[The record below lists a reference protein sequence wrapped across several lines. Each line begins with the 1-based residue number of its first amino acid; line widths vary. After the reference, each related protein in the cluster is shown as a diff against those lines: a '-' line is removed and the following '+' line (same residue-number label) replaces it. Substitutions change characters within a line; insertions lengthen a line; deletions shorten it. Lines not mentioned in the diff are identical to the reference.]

1 MSRSALVA
9 DDRETFIKSQI
20 IAVQKVLNKAEAP
33 LKQKHVRSLIV
44 GTHKER
50 SASLFWSTVS
60 RIPLEKS
67 PVITWK
73 FCNLLH
79 KLIRDGHRKVV
90 DDCARHISRLVQL
103 GNFWQHLRASGYGN
117 ADAVYCRLLTKRLQF
132 HQKYPQIPG
141 SLQLTE
147 QQINTISGDMNMSF
161 ELGIDLLDQIDEL
174 LAFRSAVTTLVDGYR
189 WTSMVPQCQCLL
201 APLILVV
208 LDSSLFYDLL
218 VKIIFKLH
226 SELPEDV
233 LTGHRQRFMT
243 TFKKLKEFYE
253 GASNLQYFRYLVSV
267 PSLPPNPPNFLQS
280 SDLDTYR
287 TPHAYLRDE
296 NGSDGTETPPDAQS
310 VQDDTNMII
319 DLDLP
324 ETSSSVQ
331 STFGVSPTRELEQQ
345 QMMEKM
351 AELRRA
357 LESEMKAKDDIVM
370 EARSRIEQYEARLVE
385 MKEESDMYKDQS
397 EQLNMQLQQLKDTAN
412 ATEQQAEIQ
421 RQSEEKATE
430 FEKKYTKLKSA
441 YETFRGEHITAL
453 TELRDL
459 RKFKTETSTEIAE
472 LKAELENE
480 RRKTEEGVQK
490 SSDTVSE
497 LNSSLDK
504 LKLDIENEKK
514 ASVNSQ
520 LHSLAESAR
529 GMLSHCKE
537 ELQNSST
544 ISYPPHLA
552 ESELK
557 VAQNSLQE
565 LFDSAKGGECDERFR
580 REAISFLHY
589 VCNAMVPCAAAAYT
603 SSIEHYEPVL
613 NACKE
618 VIQEVSNVYIGL
630 NGSKVPQLA
639 TSQLPKVIDLL
650 NSLQDQVTALP
661 TSNGDIDLEV
671 VESQLQEEMERMNNA
686 IKQAAER
693 MKELQQQSKTK
704 NSGIRLAVNDKI
716 LDHCNQ
722 LMAAVYELVEKSRD
736 LQQEIVDAG
745 RGTASPNEFYK
756 RNHQWTKG
764 LLSAAQ
770 GVGVSALELMNSA
783 DKVVLNEGK
792 LQYLIV
798 AAQEISASVAQL
810 FVSSRVKADRES
822 GKLAKLGKASK
833 HVNECT
839 GAVLAAVKDGKQTL
853 EEEQLFDFSN
863 YSLHEAKKAEM
874 ECQVRALELESL
886 LSKERTK
893 LASLRKQHYHM
904 ASLVDNE
911 NNA

>member
-9 DDRETFIKSQI
+9 DDRETFVKSQI

-67 PVITWK
+67 PIITWK

-79 KLIRDGHRKVV
+79 KLIRDGHRKVP
-90 DDCARHISRLVQL
+90 DDCARHISKLVHL

-141 SLQLTE
+141 SVQLTE
-147 QQINTISGDMNMSF
+147 QQINTISSDMNLSF
-161 ELGIDLLDQIDEL
+161 ELGIDLLDQLDEL
-174 LAFRSAVTTLVDGYR
+174 LGFRNAVTTLVDGYR

-208 LDSSLFYDLL
+208 LDTSLFYDIL

-233 LTGHRQRFMT
+233 LMGHRQRFMT

-253 GASNLQYFRYLVSV
+253 AASNLQYFRYLVSV
-267 PSLPPNPPNFLQS
+267 PTLPANPPNFLQS

-310 VQDDTNMII
+310 VQEESNLII
-319 DLDLP
+319 DLDIP
-324 ETSSSVQ
+324 ETSSHVQ
-331 STFGVSPTRELEQQ
+331 SNLGVSPTRELEQM

-357 LESEMKAKDDIVM
+357 LESEMKAKDDIVL

-385 MKEESDMYKDQS
+385 MKEESDAYKEQS
-397 EQLNMQLQQLKDTAN
+397 EQLTVQLQQLKDTAN

-421 RQSEEKATE
+421 RQTEEKAAE
-430 FEKKYTKLKSA
+430 FERKYTKLKTA
-441 YETFRGEHITAL
+441 YETFRGEHIQAL

-459 RKFKTETSTEIAE
+459 RKFKTERSSEIDE
-472 LKAELENE
+472 LKVELENE
-480 RRKTEEGVQK
+480 RRKADEGIQR
-490 SSDTVSE
+490 SSDAVQE
-497 LNSSLDK
+497 LNQQLQQLNIDLQNQKNEEVDK
-504 LKLDIENEKK
+504 
-514 ASVNSQ
+514 Q
-520 LHSLAESAR
+520 LRVISESAE
-529 GMLSHCKE
+529 GILSHCRE

-552 ESELK
+552 EAELK
-557 VAQNSLQE
+557 FAQNSLQQ
-565 LFDSAKGGECDERFR
+565 LHDCAKGGAFDERFR
-580 REAISFLHY
+580 REAILFLHY
-589 VCNAMVPCAAAAYT
+589 LCNSLVPCAAAAYT

-613 NACKE
+613 NVCKN
-618 VIQEVSNVYIGL
+618 VVTEVSTAYEEL
-630 NGSKVPQLA
+630 SKDKMSQLA
-639 TSQLPKVIDLL
+639 SQQLPKVIDLL
-650 NSLQDQVTALP
+650 NNLEDMIVALP
-661 TSNGDIDLEV
+661 TSSGDIDLEV
-671 VESQLQEEMERMNNA
+671 VGVQLQEEMERMNNA

-693 MKELQQQSKTK
+693 MKELQEKSKSK
-704 NSGIRLAVNDKI
+704 NTGTRLAVNDKI

-736 LQQEIVDAG
+736 LQQEIVDSG
-745 RGTASPNEFYK
+745 RGSASPNEFYK

-770 GVGVSALELMNSA
+770 AVGVAALELMNSA

-792 LQYLIV
+792 LEYLMV
-798 AAQEISASVAQL
+798 SAQEISASVAQL

-822 GKLAKLGKASK
+822 EKMTKLGKASK
-833 HVNECT
+833 RVNECT

-853 EEEQLFDFSN
+853 EEEQLFDFSH
-863 YSLHEAKKAEM
+863 YSLHDAKKAEM
-874 ECQVRALELESL
+874 ESQVRALELESL
-886 LSKERTK
+886 LSQERSK
-893 LASLRKQHYHM
+893 LANLRKQHYHM
-904 ASLVDNE
+904 AALVDNE
-911 NNA
+911 NTS